1 MSHGVGR
8 LIFVSA
14 FVSCLTASAFA
25 QGGNATISGTVF
37 DPNKAVLP
45 GVTVTVTN
53 DATGIARDT
62 VTGAEGEFVVPTLP
76 PGTYTI
82 RAELSGFQSQ
92 TRSGV
97 ALLIGQEV
105 EVDLTLGV
113 AGVAETVTVS
123 AEAPLIDT
131 TASRIGANVTARE
144 IDTLPSQGRNH
155 LSLMQLVPGLVP
167 DLTPGEF
174 EGGNFNVA
182 GRTTASNV
190 WNVDGAAN
198 QDTDGGATGPQ
209 ARITLDSMAEF
220 QVLTHQY
227 TAEYGGSSG
236 VIVNAV
242 TKSGTNAFT
251 GRGFYYL
258 EDDKLRAIDPFLK
271 EEGVT
276 ENPESGRDTFG
287 FNIGGPIVRNR
298 AFFFFNAERNL
309 IENAVVH
316 QFPTEAAPI
325 ATDYADASIIKAM
338 STFARVDYNLTENN
352 NLSFRWQ
359 REVAPAVGE
368 DFECCQTLENRQIEL
383 DSNDRLINV
392 QHTAIIGNAMTN
404 ELRFSHAGEDRVDG
418 NLAVMGIDPA
428 NWRTTGWINDLE
440 YVGYGGRDQFD
451 VGSLNAYE
459 DYATGL
465 AAAHGGAFSRNYTL
479 QNTLTYVV
487 GGGAHTLKGGFT
499 YNKVMVR
506 PQRIGANDNGTFE
519 FLHNTPFNPANPRSF
534 PSRFSIVMGDIEIDA
549 EDTWLNGF
557 VQDQWRLTD
566 RLTLNL
572 GLRYDYQDQTPN
584 TKDALAPRLGFAYDV
599 GGAGRTVIRGG
610 VGRFYEYALIP
621 VGVNL
626 ARRGPL
632 GTVFTFDTGEDES
645 PLAGRLPADPCLQ
658 PTLNGGLAAISPNC
672 RARLAAIRNSLQPG
686 AGAEFVNTEPWL
698 DGDREMGY
706 LWSYSLGIKRELL
719 PNLGVSIDYVGNR
732 GRNQTAQID
741 ISEGPVGAN
750 GRIRRLTPAEFDAA
764 GTLIPAVAR
773 NAAFQRVLQY
783 QTLSDFDS
791 KFNSLE
797 LSVEKRFSNRWSG
810 RAAYTL
816 AYAKDVVPQNPA
828 LNARVSN
835 DLDPLQDYGRSN
847 FDNRHAFVTGFSVNP
862 FGGLTTGAIFRYYSG
877 YPINETIGTDVN
889 GDRDNNDRPV
899 RGVHDLNRPI
909 VSDVD
914 DTGRAVRN
922 GIDGESAKNLDV
934 QVQYIFNLPRSQTFG
949 LFWETYNAVNWIN
962 YGNPTANRNSS
973 RFLEPDE
980 AGPMRSMQLGVRYTF

>member
-1 MSHGVGR
+1 MSKYIGR
-8 LIFVSA
+8 VVFVTA
-14 FVSCLTASAFA
+14 LAACLSASAFA
-25 QGGNATISGTVF
+25 QGNSTISGTVF
-37 DPNKAVLP
+37 DQAKAVLP

-53 DATGIARDT
+53 EATGISRDT
-62 VTGAEGEFVVPTLP
+62 VTGAEGDFVVPTLA

-82 RAELSGFQSQ
+82 RAELSGFQGQ

-97 ALLIGQEV
+97 TLLIGQEI
-105 EVDLTLGV
+105 EIDLTLGL

-131 TASRIGANVTARE
+131 TASRIGANVTARD

-242 TKSGTNAFT
+242 TKSGTNTFS

-258 EDDKLRAIDPFLK
+258 EDDSLRAIDPFLK

-287 FNIGGPIVRNR
+287 FNIGGPIMRNR

-316 QFPTEAAPI
+316 QFPAEAAPI
-325 ATDYADASIIKAM
+325 ATDYADASIIRAL
-338 STFARVDYNLTENN
+338 STFGRVDYNVTQNN

-368 DFECCQTLENRQIEL
+368 DFECCQTLDNRQIEL

-392 QHTAIIGNAMTN
+392 QHTAVIGSAMTN
-404 ELRFSHAGEDRVDG
+404 ELRFSHVGEDRVDG

-428 NWRTTGWINDLE
+428 NWTTSGWIDDLE

-451 VGSLNAYE
+451 VGSLNEYE
-459 DYATGL
+459 DFATGL
-465 AAAHGGAFSRNYTL
+465 AAAHGGAYSRNYTL
-479 QNTLTYVV
+479 QDTLTYVT
-487 GGGAHTLKGGFT
+487 GGGAHTFKGGFT

-519 FLHNTPFNPANPRSF
+519 FLHNTPFNLANPSSY

-549 EDTWLNGF
+549 EDTWVNGF

-566 RLTLNL
+566 RMTLNL
-572 GLRYDYQDQTPN
+572 GLRYDYQDQTPE

-610 VGRFYEYALIP
+610 VGRFYEYHLIP

-632 GTVFTFDTGEDES
+632 GTVVTFDTGEDES
-645 PLAGRLPADPCLQ
+645 PLAGRLPADPCLR
-658 PTLNGGLAAISPNC
+658 PTLNGRLAAISAAC
-672 RARLAAIRNSLQPG
+672 RARLEVIRSSLQPG
-686 AGAEFVNTEPWL
+686 AGAEFVNTEPWI

-719 PNLGVSIDYVGNR
+719 PNLGVSIDYVGNQ

-741 ISEGPVGAN
+741 ISEGPPGAN
-750 GRIRRLTPAEFDAA
+750 GRIRRLTPAEFDPT
-764 GTLIPAVAR
+764 GTLIPPIAR
-773 NAAFQRVLQY
+773 SAAFQRVLQY
-783 QTLSDFDS
+783 QTLSAFDS

-835 DLDPLQDYGRSN
+835 DLDPRQDYGRSN

-862 FGGLTTGAIFRYYSG
+862 LGGLTTGAIFRYYSG

-914 DTGRAVRN
+914 STGRAVRN
-922 GIDGESAKNLDV
+922 GIEGESAKNLDV
-934 QVQYIFNLPRSQTFG
+934 QVQYIFNLPRTQTIG
-949 LFWETYNAVNWIN
+949 LFWETYNALNWIN
-962 YGNPTANRNSS
+962 YGNPTGNRNSG

-980 AGPMRSMQLGVRYTF
+980 AAPMRSMQLGVRYTF

>member
-1 MSHGVGR
+1 MLKRIGRIGVLAA
-8 LIFVSA
+8 LIGCA
-14 FVSCLTASAFA
+14 AATAFA
-25 QGGNATISGTVF
+25 QGGTATIIGTIY
-37 DPNKAVLP
+37 DQDKAVLP

-53 DATGIARDT
+53 EATGITRDT
-62 VTGAEGEFVVPTLP
+62 VTGAEGLFVIPTLN

-82 RAELSGFQSQ
+82 TAELAGFQ
-92 TRSGV
+92 TRTQEGV
-97 ALLIGQEV
+97 VLAIGQELA
-105 EVDLTLGV
+105 VDLTLGV
-113 AGVAETVTVS
+113 AGLTESVTVT
-123 AEAPLIDT
+123 AEAPLVDT

-167 DLTPGEF
+167 DLAPGEF

-242 TKSGTNAFT
+242 TKSGTNAFS

-258 EDDKLRAIDPFLK
+258 EDESLRALDPFLE

-298 AFFFFNAERNL
+298 AFFFFNLERNL

-316 QFPTEAAPI
+316 QFPPEALAI
-325 ATDYADASIIKAM
+325 AQDYADASIIKAL
-338 STFARVDYNLTENN
+338 STFARVDYTQGAH

-359 REVAPAVGE
+359 REIAPAVGE
-368 DFECCQTLENRQIEL
+368 DFECCQTLDNRQIEL
-383 DSNDRLINV
+383 DTNDRLINV
-392 QHTAIIGNAMTN
+392 QHTMLLGNRATN
-404 ELRFSHAGEDRVDG
+404 ELRFSHAGEDRIDG

-428 NWRTTGWINDLE
+428 NWNTTGWIDDLE

-451 VGSLNAYE
+451 VGSRNSYS
-459 DYATGL
+459 DFDTGL
-465 AAAHGGAFSRNYTL
+465 ASAHGGAYSRNYTL
-479 QNTLTYVV
+479 QDTLTYVT
-487 GGGAHTLKGGFT
+487 GGGAHTFKTGFT

-519 FLHNTPFNPANPRSF
+519 FLHNTPFNPANPFSY

-549 EDTWLNGF
+549 EDTWTNGF
-557 VQDQWRLTD
+557 VQDQWRMND

-572 GLRYDYQDQTPN
+572 GLRYDYQEMTPN
-584 TKDALAPRLGFAYDV
+584 TKDAFGPRLGFAYDV
-599 GGAGRTVIRGG
+599 GGAGRTVVRGG
-610 VGRFYEYALIP
+610 IGKFYEYHLIP
-621 VGVNL
+621 IGVNL
-626 ARRGPL
+626 ARRGVF
-632 GTVFTFDTGEDES
+632 GNVFTFDTGEDES
-645 PLAGRLPADPCLQ
+645 AEDGIIPSNPCLQ
-658 PTLNGGLAAISPNC
+658 PIRSGNLAAINPAC
-672 RARLAAIRNSLQPG
+672 RAQLVAIRNSLQPG

-698 DGDREMGY
+698 DGNREMGY
-706 LWSYSLGIKRELL
+706 LWSYSLGVKHELMT
-719 PNLGVSIDYVGNR
+719 NLGVGVDYVGNR
-732 GRNQTAQID
+732 GRNQTTQID

-750 GRIRRLTPAEFDAA
+750 GRIVRLTPAAFDPQ
-764 GTLIPAVAR
+764 GVLIPASAR
-773 NAAFQRVLQY
+773 ASAFGRVLQY
-783 QTLSDFDS
+783 QTLDALNSDFES
-791 KFNSLE
+791 VEFSL
-797 LSVEKRFSNRWSG
+797 EKRFSNRWSA
-810 RAAYTL
+810 RAAYTV
-816 AYAKDVVPQNPA
+816 AAANDVASQGPT

-835 DLDPLQDYGRSN
+835 DRDPRQDYGRSN
-847 FDNRHAFVTGFSVNP
+847 ADNRHAFVTGFSVNP

-877 YPINETIGTDVN
+877 YPINETVGTDVN
-889 GDRDNNDRPV
+889 GDRDNNDRPIQ
-899 RGVHDLNRPI
+899 GLHDLTRPI
-909 VSDVD
+909 VSELDE
-914 DTGRAVRN
+914 TGRAVRN
-922 GIDGESAKNLDV
+922 GIGGESAKNLDL
-934 QVQYIFNLPRSQTFG
+934 QVQYVFNLPANQTFG
-949 LFWETYNAVNWIN
+949 LFWETYNALNWIN
-962 YGNPTANRNSS
+962 YGNPTGNRNS
-973 RFLEPDE
+973 RNFLVPDE

>member
-1 MSHGVGR
+1 MFRCIERVVVAIALVAAMAS
-8 LIFVSA
+8 
-14 FVSCLTASAFA
+14 TALA
-25 QGGNATISGTVF
+25 QGNSTISGTVF
-37 DPNKAVLP
+37 DQAKSVLP
-45 GVTVTVTN
+45 GVTVVVTN
-53 DATGIARDT
+53 EATGIGRDT
-62 VTGAEGEFVVPTLP
+62 VTGAEGDFIVPTLP
-76 PGTYTI
+76 PGVYTI
-82 RAELSGFQSQ
+82 RAELAGFQAQ
-92 TRSGV
+92 ERTGV
-97 ALLIGQEV
+97 TLLIGQEV
-105 EVDLTLGV
+105 EIDLTLGL
-113 AGVAETVTVS
+113 AGVSETVTVS

-242 TKSGTNAFT
+242 TKSGTNMFS

-258 EDDKLRAIDPFLK
+258 EDESLRAIDPFLK

-276 ENPESGRDTFG
+276 ENPQSGRDTFG
-287 FNIGGPIVRNR
+287 FNVGGPIVRNR

-316 QFPTEAAPI
+316 QFPASAASI
-325 ATDYADASIIKAM
+325 ATDYADASIIRAM
-338 STFARVDYNLTENN
+338 STFGRVDYNVTTGN

-368 DFECCQTLENRQIEL
+368 DFECCQTLDNRQIEL

-392 QHTAIIGNAMTN
+392 QHTALIGNRATN

-428 NWRTTGWINDLE
+428 NWTTTGWIKDLE

-459 DYATGL
+459 DFATGL
-465 AAAHGGAFSRNYTL
+465 AAAHGGAYSRNYTL
-479 QNTLTYVV
+479 QDTLTYVT

-519 FLHNTPFNPANPRSF
+519 FLHNTPFNPANPSSY

-549 EDTWLNGF
+549 EDTWVNGF
-557 VQDQWRLTD
+557 VQDQWRLSD

-572 GLRYDYQDQTPN
+572 GLRYDYQEETPD
-584 TKDALAPRLGFAYDV
+584 TKDAIAPRIGFAYDM
-599 GGAGRTVIRGG
+599 GGTGRTVVRGG
-610 VGRFYEYALIP
+610 VGKFYEYHLIP

-632 GTVFTFDTGEDES
+632 GNVFTFDTGEDEA
-645 PLAGRLPADPCLQ
+645 PLSGRIPVDSCLQ
-658 PTLNGGLAAISPNC
+658 PTLNGRLASMNAAC
-672 RARLAAIRNSLQPG
+672 RARLVAIRNSLQPG

-698 DGDREMGY
+698 DGNREMGY
-706 LWSYSLGIKRELL
+706 LWSYSFGVKHELM
-719 PNLGVSIDYVGNR
+719 PNLGVSVDYVGNQ

-741 ISEGPVGAN
+741 LSEGPVGAN
-750 GRIRRLTPAEFDAA
+750 GRITRLTPAQFDPS
-764 GTLIPAVAR
+764 GELIPAVAR
-773 NAAFQRVLQY
+773 GASFQRVLQY
-783 QTLSDFDS
+783 QTLDAFNS

-797 LSVEKRFSNRWSG
+797 LSLEKRYSNRWSA

-816 AYAKDVVPQNPA
+816 ASARDVVPQNPA

-835 DLDPLQDYGRSN
+835 DRDPRQDYGRSS

-899 RGVHDLNRPI
+899 RGVHDATRPI
-909 VSDVD
+909 MSDVD
-914 DTGRAVRN
+914 SSGRAVRN
-922 GIDGESAKNLDV
+922 GIDGESAKNFDI
-934 QVQYIFNLPRSQTFG
+934 QVQYIFNLPGAQTFG
-949 LFWETYNAVNWIN
+949 VFWETYNALNWIN
-962 YGNPTANRNSS
+962 YGNPTGSRNSS
-973 RFLEPDE
+973 RFLDPDE